1 MSPVLPVTS
10 LVAGVSSK
18 EGSVEETYEGK
29 VASEVLYRL
38 VPSVLQ
44 GFGKEGSYT
53 VGIYVGISI
62 KK

>member
-1 MSPVLPVTS
+1 
-10 LVAGVSSK
+10 VAGVSSK

-38 VPSVLQ
+38 VPSVLK